1 MSEMKKSIHKPRK
14 GNFSRALV
22 ILLGALTFCVPAQQI
37 LAASVSEENTVSVS
51 GGSTVSAPGGNTASA
66 VNTVTTTSKSGTATV
81 TSQTEAETEEL
92 VPETETMIPFSQGI
106 ELAETPGE
114 KNPDMMSDEMPGQ
127 SGEGRQAAKA
137 PGQPI
142 PEVFSDDALWGN
154 PWGSTDTTAQAE
166 AASEE
171 SQKKVV
177 SDGDMS
183 SGAFHAGQLPPGE
196 RPRGEISN
204 GTPEMGGAGGN
215 TINRVSESQAISEIP
230 ADDIT
235 LSAEYG
241 LNGMAKGGRYLP
253 LTVTIGNDREEV
265 LAGALLVKSL
275 ESDGTIYQY
284 EYDVE
289 VEPFSDFIAEYY
301 IPLGNSAEQ
310 LFLTLADQEGATIIN
325 KKLALSVSRDVP
337 DLFIG
342 ILSDEPSSLQYLDG
356 IGINYSALR
365 TRSFE
370 LDPDDFPNDVI
381 GLSLLD
387 VLVVNNFKLRR
398 LSEEQTAAIMD
409 WVHSGGVLILGTGD
423 RVDDTLG
430 RFAPV
435 LLDDSYESADYRHVD
450 LSEEFTVDS
459 SQDGMMTLSCVDIP
473 LHGGNVLIS
482 SGGFPLFTAA
492 AKEQGM
498 IVVSAFD
505 LGDLSHFCEKYNG
518 YVDFMFTRILGESR
532 IARLAEVV
540 YSGNSSQY
548 WSVQSLINTGDVD
561 KLPNL
566 TVYMI
571 VILIYL
577 AILGP
582 GLYMFLKDRE
592 LQVHYRKGVIVCSLA
607 FAALIYVMGS
617 TTRFKSTFFTYATIQ
632 DVTDDYVSDTT
643 YLNIRNPYNK
653 PYTVELNSEYSILP
667 ITRYYQYRTA
677 DSQTFEGDEAYQ
689 IAIRTGAESTT
700 VRGQGI
706 NAFAP
711 RYFRLDK
718 KLENTEKIGI
728 TGDVKYF
735 EGKISGTVTNHF
747 PYALEKATLLLYGNM
762 VELGRMEPGE
772 TKNLEEFE
780 LLRFPLSNSYVVA
793 DRVTGEGEFEGT
805 DIDDKEFM
813 LATERSNLLIFYLEN
828 YMSGY
833 MADGRV
839 IAFCEEKQDGE
850 FLKEPSAEIYGIT
863 MLTSSVSVNASHDS
877 SLYRSVLM
885 KTPTIISGNYQAENN
900 SMNGMEPLTLEYQ
913 LGTDITVESLTFE
926 PVSEEFLNTG
936 KSNYTE
942 VFTGTIYFYNYS
954 TGNFDA
960 ISDLEGTTLEVK
972 QLSSYLS
979 PGNTMTVRYV
989 YEGTGNFNSI
999 QLPMPMV
1006 AGRER

>member
-1 MSEMKKSIHKPRK
+1 MIC
-14 GNFSRALV
+14 
-22 ILLGALTFCVPAQQI
+22 LLLCALTFCTPVQQI
-37 LAASVSEENTVSVS
+37 SAAS
-51 GGSTVSAPGGNTASA
+51 ST
-66 VNTVTTTSKSGTATV
+66 NTVTTNGQGETAAEATSGT
-81 TSQTEAETEEL
+81 ETEEL
-92 VPETETMIPFSQGI
+92 VPETEHMIPFSQGI
-106 ELAETPGE
+106 ALSETPGE
-114 KNPDMMSDEMPGQ
+114 KTPDVISDETPGQ

-142 PEVFSDDALWGN
+142 PEAFSDEALWGEN
-154 PWGSTDTTAQAE
+154 PQGKSEAE
-166 AASEE
+166 AVQEKNFGSADSEHLME
-171 SQKKVV
+171 KMPPTA
-177 SDGDMS
+177 D
-183 SGAFHAGQLPPGE
+183 LNLLPGE
-196 RPRGEISN
+196 RPQREGENRSSQKTDDRQEN
-204 GTPEMGGAGGN
+204 GSYMT
-215 TINRVSESQAISEIP
+215 ESSLVSEIP

-235 LSAEYG
+235 LQAEYG
-241 LNGMAKGGRYLP
+241 LEGMAKGGRYLP
-253 LTVTIGNDREEV
+253 MTVTIGNDRTEV
-265 LAGALLVKSL
+265 LSGSLLVKSL

-289 VEPFSDFIAEYY
+289 VEPFSDFTADYY

-310 LFLTLADQEGATIIN
+310 LFLTLTDQNGATIIN

-342 ILSDEPSSLQYLDG
+342 ILSDEPSRLQYLDG

-370 LDPDDFPNDVI
+370 LNPDEFPENAI

-409 WVHSGGVLILGTGD
+409 WVYSGGVLILGTGN

-435 LLDDSYESADYRHVD
+435 LLDDSYESADLRHID
-450 LSEEFTVDS
+450 LGEEYAVDS
-459 SQDGMMTLSCVDIP
+459 QQDGMMTIPCVDIP

-482 SGGFPLFTAA
+482 SSGFPLITAA

-505 LGDLSHFCEKYNG
+505 LGDLSRFCENYNG

-566 TVYMI
+566 TVYVI

-577 AILGP
+577 AVMGP
-582 GLYMFLKDRE
+582 GLYLFLKERE
-592 LQVHYRKGVIVCSLA
+592 LQIHYRKGVIVCSLA
-607 FAALIYVMGS
+607 FASLIYVLGS
-617 TTRFKSTFFTYATIQ
+617 TTRFKSTFFTYAAIQ
-632 DVTDDYVSDTT
+632 DVTDDYISDTT

-653 PYTVELNSEYSILP
+653 PYTVELNPEYSILP
-667 ITRYYQYRTA
+667 ITRYYQYKNSEIQNF
-677 DSQTFEGDEAYQ
+677 DDDMAYQ

-718 KLENTEKIGI
+718 KTENTDKIGI

-762 VELGRMEPGE
+762 VELGHMEPGE

-793 DRVTGEGEFEGT
+793 DRVTGEEKFEGA

-839 IAFCEEKQDGE
+839 IAFCEEKQEGE
-850 FLKEPSAEIYGIT
+850 FLKDSSAEIYGIT
-863 MLTSSVSVNASHDS
+863 MLTSSVSVNASQDS
-877 SLYRSVLM
+877 TLYRSVLM
-885 KTPTIISGNYQAENN
+885 KTPTIISGNYQAETN

-913 LGTDITVESLTFE
+913 LGTDIAVESLTFE

-942 VFTGTIYFYNYS
+942 VFTGTTYFYNYS

-960 ISDLEGTTLEVK
+960 IPELEGTTLEVK

-989 YEGTGNFNSI
+989 YEGTGSFHSI